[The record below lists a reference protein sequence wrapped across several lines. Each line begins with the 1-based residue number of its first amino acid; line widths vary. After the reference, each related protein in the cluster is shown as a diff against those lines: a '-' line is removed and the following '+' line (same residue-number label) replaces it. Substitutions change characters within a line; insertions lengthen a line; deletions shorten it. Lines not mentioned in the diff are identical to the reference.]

1 MLRKSKRLD
10 FDAAIVEAE
19 RPAQVV
25 NLTFA
30 ELCAAYVAVAYDD
43 ADFRLRKWADGLG
56 ARSAWAITR
65 DMLQHCAEAMLA
77 AGYKPSTVNRDVAQI
92 GTIFK
97 WARKKRMTPPGF
109 RSPTANFEWFDEPE
123 RIVHANEK
131 EIAKLLAG
139 TFASK
144 DRRFAAFVRLLHDT
158 GARRGEVVERRW
170 KDVDLE
176 RRTILCQFTKT
187 DRPRVL
193 FFTETTA
200 ELMRRTWPKREPE
213 SLLFEGRMPGVPINY
228 RAAWRELVEG
238 IGRPDL
244 HMHDLRHV
252 AAQRLLKGGVTVGV
266 ASQILGHSSNILQRR
281 YGHLETATLQQAALS
296 VLGK

>member
-10 FDAAIVEAE
+10 FDAAIVQAE

-25 NLTFA
+25 NLSFA

-43 ADFRLRKWADGLG
+43 ADFRLRKWAGGLG

-131 EIAKLLAG
+131 EIAKLREDLA
-139 TFASK
+139 S
-144 DRRFAAFVRLLHDT
+144 
-158 GARRGEVVERRW
+158 ARE
-170 KDVDLE
+170 
-176 RRTILCQFTKT
+176 
-187 DRPRVL
+187 
-193 FFTETTA
+193 
-200 ELMRRTWPKREPE
+200 E
-213 SLLFEGRMPGVPINY
+213 SSNA
-228 RAAWRELVEG
+228 RAAAAASAAALDTAKGELRQHHRG
-238 IGRPDL
+238 
-244 HMHDLRHV
+244 
-252 AAQRLLKGGVTVGV
+252 AAQGAL
-266 ASQILGHSSNILQRR
+266 
-281 YGHLETATLQQAALS
+281 QAAPA
-296 VLGK
+296 